1 MTNDNDDTAAKA
13 SIGEVSGCADRA
25 DAQVREVLGRVLA
38 QRRSAETAMAYLAGL
53 APGVKANC
61 WALAEA
67 AGHESPYR
75 MQALLGTYRWDWR
88 ELRAELPGLAQA
100 WLPCDPGDLIG
111 PGLAIDETAQLKD
124 GDATACAAP
133 QHAGCTGHVENCVTT
148 VFSAYVTTSGQAWAD
163 FDVFL
168 PRRWETDLTRRRAAG
183 IPDGLRRKTK
193 PQLAEDQLE
202 RLLKAGLPARW
213 AAFDEVYG
221 RSSAL
226 RRACEAAGLAYVAV
240 IPRDFRITLPSGAVI
255 RAEAAMQDAVFER
268 RSCGNGSRG
277 PRLAD
282 WALAATA
289 SPRHVLLIRR
299 LISRPG
305 SLTFYLCWAP
315 EDQPATMTF
324 FITIAGRRWAC
335 EETFKTGKDTLGWD
349 QCQARTWDAIGRHTA
364 LAALAQLRDTAIRN
378 ALCGD
383 ITLPPAAHDGSG
395 HDGSLQ
401 DRNGHDDAG
410 RDDGD
415 PGIPLGDAPVPA
427 RPGQPCPPGI
437 GAVRLTVAETARL
450 IRLARQHAAGLIT
463 SARLAFCLRWSRW
476 RRRHQARARWH
487 HYATRLAAAAST

>member
-1 MTNDNDDTAAKA
+1 MTNDSDDTAAKA
-13 SIGEVSGCADRA
+13 SISDVSGCADRV

-38 QRRSAETAMAYLAGL
+38 QRRSAETAWAYVAGM

-67 AGHESPYR
+67 AGDESPYR

-88 ELRAELPGLAQA
+88 ELRAELPALARE
-100 WLPCDPGDLIG
+100 WLRYDPGDLIG

-124 GDATACAAP
+124 GDATACVAP

-148 VFSAYVTTSGQAWAD
+148 VFAAYVTTSGQAWAD
-163 FDVFL
+163 FDVFM
-168 PRRWETDLTRRRAAG
+168 PGRWDTDLARRRAAG
-183 IPDGLRRKTK
+183 IPRGLERKTK

-226 RRACEAAGLAYVAV
+226 RGGCEAAGLAYVAI

-255 RAEAAMQDAVFER
+255 KAEDAAGDAVFER
-268 RSCGNGSRG
+268 RSCGNGSKG

-299 LISRPG
+299 LISRPDN
-305 SLTFYLCWAP
+305 LTFYLCWAP

-324 FITIAGRRWAC
+324 FITIAGRRWPA
-335 EETFKTGKDTLGWD
+335 EETFKTGKDVLAWD
-349 QCQARTWDAIGRHTA
+349 QSQARTWDATCRHTA
-364 LAALAQLRDTAIRN
+364 LAALAQLRGAAIRN

-383 ITLPPAAHDGSG
+383 ITLPPPGTEQEQKKQEKKQEKEQEKVSG
-395 HDGSLQ
+395 ADL
-401 DRNGHDDAG
+401 
-410 RDDGD
+410 
-415 PGIPLGDAPVPA
+415 GIPLGDAPVPA
-427 RPGQPCPPGI
+427 LPGQPCPPRI
-437 GAVRLTVAETARL
+437 GPVKLTIAETARL
-450 IRLARQHAAGLIT
+450 TRLARQHAAGLIT
-463 SARLAFCLRWSRW
+463 SARLAFHLRWSRW

>member
-1 MTNDNDDTAAKA
+1 MTNDNYDTAAKA
-13 SIGEVSGCADRA
+13 SIGDVSGCADRV
-25 DAQVREVLGRVLA
+25 DAQVRAVLGRVLA
-38 QRRSAETAMAYLAGL
+38 QRRSAETAFAYVAGL
-53 APGVKANC
+53 SPGVKANC

-75 MQALLGTYRWDWR
+75 MQALLRSYQWHWQ
-88 ELRAELPGLAQA
+88 ELRAELPGLVQA
-100 WLPCDPGDLIG
+100 WLPCDKDDLIG

-148 VFSAYVTTSGQAWAD
+148 VFAAYVTTSGQAWAD
-163 FDVFL
+163 FDVFM
-168 PRRWETDLTRRRAAG
+168 PGRWETDLVRRRAAG
-183 IPDGLRRKTK
+183 IPGGLERKTK
-193 PQLAEDQLE
+193 PQLAIGQLE
-202 RLLKAGLPARW
+202 RLLTAGLPIRW

-226 RRACEAAGLAYVAV
+226 RGACEAAGLPYAAV

-255 RAEAAMQDAVFER
+255 KAEDAAGDAVFER
-268 RSCGNGSRG
+268 RSCGNGSKG
-277 PRLAD
+277 PRYAD

-299 LISRPG
+299 PLSRLG
-305 SLTFYLCWAP
+305 NLTFYLCWAP

-324 FITIAGRRWAC
+324 FVTIAGRRWPC

-349 QCQARTWDAIGRHTA
+349 QSQVRTWDAICRHTA
-364 LAALAQLRDTAIRN
+364 LAALAQLRHAAIRN

-383 ITLPPAAHDGSG
+383 ITLPPPPPGGEEEEEEKKKKKKVSG
-395 HDGSLQ
+395 ADL
-401 DRNGHDDAG
+401 
-410 RDDGD
+410 
-415 PGIPLGDAPVPA
+415 GIPLGDAPVPA
-427 RPGQPCPPGI
+427 RPGQPCPPSI
-437 GAVRLTVAETARL
+437 GPVKLTIAETARL
-450 IRLARQHAAGLIT
+450 TRLARQHAAGLIT
-463 SARLAFCLRWSRW
+463 SARLAFHLRWSRW